1 MQNVK
6 NLNAPKNRKLI
17 HTYNVSND
25 NINNLTDF
33 CVKFYENDDGFRE
46 FEIIIATNSSMSYN
60 DVMTHAIYT
69 NFVLPWSYK
78 EKELSALL
86 GDNVVQFKRAT
97 R

>member
-6 NLNAPKNRKLI
+6 HLNAPKTRKLV

-25 NINNLTDF
+25 NISNLADF
-33 CVKFYENDDGFRE
+33 CVKFYENEDGFRE
-46 FEIIIATNSSMSYN
+46 FEIIIATNSTMSYN
-60 DVMTHAIYT
+60 DVMAHNIYT
-69 NFVLPWSYK
+69 NFILPWSYK

-86 GDNVVQFKRAT
+86 GDNVVQFKRTT